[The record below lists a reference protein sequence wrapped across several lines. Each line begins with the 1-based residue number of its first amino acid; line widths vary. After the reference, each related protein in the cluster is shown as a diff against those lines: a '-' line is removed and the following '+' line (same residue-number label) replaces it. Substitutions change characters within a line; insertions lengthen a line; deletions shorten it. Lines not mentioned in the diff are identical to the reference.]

1 MLVGLGFLAFA
12 MPANAQLFNYR
23 YNPNDLDVPT
33 QLTLPQNVRSVAFE
47 PGTESIATVGNF
59 VHASNNRGMLHVTD
73 GAGLQTNAYQDMH
86 ASHVVGEYE
95 SLNSV
100 IFPSSGSDDVMMAG
114 LRSTSSITDDLYIT
128 KRRAVGSN
136 YVHVWG
142 ITVGNTGSFIEEA
155 RVLVKGAGNK
165 YFVAGVTNQYGGV
178 NSPIIAMITDNGT
191 SASLDWAYIYPVSDG
206 AEPTSVFRTD
216 LDEYYVVGEHGSN
229 ELFAFK
235 VDNMGMLQTPYYR
248 YSSGPNSF
256 DRTPHIDQNV
266 NGNTVISYT
275 TGSATTPIKVI
286 GLMNVNPNLATVNWN
301 YHYAENSSA
310 LLYATTVT
318 HSTSGL
324 EYAISMGYASAPS
337 FSDSP
342 GLLRTDLSGKPIA
355 AIRYDVNAEF
365 DRNQSM
371 VPYDDGY
378 ILKNLYKGLE
388 GHGLI
393 KVDILGYGDNTDDV
407 CETEEELVHGE
418 VDIKVQIEH
427 PDDYTG
433 TTTGSSGIGNFNNRS
448 GDITD
453 CDGTFLT
460 TYKRDNKTDINEINA
475 EGAFEVYPNPNN
487 GQFMLK
493 VENAKPYTYR
503 VLNGLGQE
511 VQSAS
516 FETGTE
522 VMMDV
527 ADKGVYLIEI
537 NQGGQVYT
545 QKVVIK

>member
-1 MLVGLGFLAFA
+1 MLVGLCFLAFA

-47 PGTESIATVGNF
+47 PTTESIATVGNF
-59 VHASNNRGMLHVTD
+59 VHSSNNRGMLHVTD
-73 GAGLQTNAYQDMH
+73 GAGLQTFAYQDMH
-86 ASHVVGEYE
+86 ASHLAGEYE
-95 SLNSV
+95 SFNSV
-100 IFPSSGSDDVMMAG
+100 IFPTSGSDNVMMAG

-136 YVHVWG
+136 YVNVWG
-142 ITVGNTGSFIEEA
+142 ITIGNVGSFIEEA
-155 RVLVKGAGNK
+155 RVLVQGAGNK

-178 NSPIIAMITDNGT
+178 NSPFIAMITDNG
-191 SASLDWAYIYPVSDG
+191 SLASLDWAYIYPVSDG

-235 VDNMGMLQTPYYR
+235 VNNLGILQTPYYR

-256 DRTPHIDQNV
+256 DRTPHIDQDV

-275 TGSATTPIKVI
+275 TGSATTPVKVI
-286 GLMNVNPNLATVNWN
+286 GLMNVNPNLASVNWN

-355 AIRYDVNAEF
+355 AIRYNVDTDFE
-365 DRNQSM
+365 RNQSM

-378 ILKNLYKGLE
+378 ILKNLYKDLE

-393 KVDILGYGDNTDDV
+393 KVDVLGYGDNADDV
-407 CETEEELVHGE
+407 CETLEELVYGE
-418 VDIKVQIEH
+418 VEINIQIEH
-427 PDDYTG
+427 PDDYTA
-433 TTTGSSGIGNFNNRS
+433 TNVNSSGIGNFINRS
-448 GDITD
+448 GTITD
-453 CDGTFLT
+453 CDGSFLAA
-460 TYKRDNKTDINEINA
+460 YKRDDKTGINEVTVA
-475 EGAFEVYPNPNN
+475 GAFSVYPNPNN
-487 GQFMLK
+487 GQFVLK
-493 VENAKPYTYR
+493 VENGKPYTYR

-511 VQSAS
+511 VQAAS

-522 VMMDV
+522 VTMDI
-527 ADKGVYLIEI
+527 ADKGVYLLEVSQ
-537 NQGGQVYT
+537 NGEVYT